1 MDPGPMSPQLLDG
14 VRTLAADVFGVSRS
28 EIDASSTPQQLD
40 NWDSISHVSLVVAI
54 EEQFGVAFAPEEIT
68 DMESIGRIAEMLSRK
83 LGNGNSH

>member
-1 MDPGPMSPQLLDG
+1 MSAQLLDH
-14 VRTLAADVFGVSRS
+14 VRTLAADVLGVSRS
-28 EIDASSTPQQLD
+28 EISASSTPQQLD

-68 DMESIGRIAEMLSRK
+68 DMESIGRIAEMLSQK

>member
-1 MDPGPMSPQLLDG
+1 MSAQLLDH
-14 VRTLAADVFGVSRS
+14 VRTLAADVLGVSRS
-28 EIDASSTPQQLD
+28 EINASSTPQQLD

-68 DMESIGRIAEMLSRK
+68 NMESIGRIAEMLSRK